1 LRVLKFSLAIRRVN
15 HYCARKNQME
25 LQLKCQNQNHN
36 NYLCAQMKEDDFV
49 EVAYITKTHGLKGEV
64 QVAFSYDEP
73 EKLKLKSVFIDFNG
87 KMVPHFV
94 SAYKISQ
101 KQLAYFLFEDIN
113 HIDKAQDL
121 VKKKVFLFKKL
132 IPKKKK
138 EEFTYNDLE
147 GFMAI
152 DATAGELGVITE
164 VRAYPQQFLAT
175 VNFKQKEVLFPL
187 SEDLIEDIDIDN
199 KLLKINLPEGL
210 LDVYL
215 ES

>member
-1 LRVLKFSLAIRRVN
+1 
-15 HYCARKNQME
+15 
-25 LQLKCQNQNHN
+25 
-36 NYLCAQMKEDDFV
+36 MKQDDYV

-73 EKLKLKSVFIDFNG
+73 ENLQIKSVFIDFNG
-87 KMVPHFV
+87 KMVPYFV
-94 SAYKISQ
+94 SKYKISQ

-121 VKKKVFLFKKL
+121 VKKKIFLFKKL
-132 IPKKKK
+132 MPKKKK

-147 GFMAI
+147 GFMAT
-152 DATAGELGVITE
+152 DVSAGELGEIIE

-175 VNFKQKEVLFPL
+175 VNFKEKEVLFPL
-187 SEDLIEDIDIDN
+187 SEDLIEEIDIEN
-199 KLLKINLPEGL
+199 KRIKINLPEGL
-210 LDVYL
+210 LEVYL

>member
-1 LRVLKFSLAIRRVN
+1 
-15 HYCARKNQME
+15 
-25 LQLKCQNQNHN
+25 
-36 NYLCAQMKEDDFV
+36 
-49 EVAYITKTHGLKGEV
+49 
-64 QVAFSYDEP
+64 

-101 KQLAYFLFEDIN
+101 KQLAYFLFEDVN

-132 IPKKKK
+132 MPKKKK

-152 DATAGELGVITE
+152 DAVAGELGVITE

-187 SEDLIEDIDIDN
+187 SGDLIEDIDIDN

-210 LDVYL
+210 L
-215 ES
+215 